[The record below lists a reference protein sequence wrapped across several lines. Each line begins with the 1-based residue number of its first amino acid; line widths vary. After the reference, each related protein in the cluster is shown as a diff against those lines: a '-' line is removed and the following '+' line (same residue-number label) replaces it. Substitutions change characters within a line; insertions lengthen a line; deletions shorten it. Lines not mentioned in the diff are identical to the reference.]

1 MNARTQLLRINLIVT
16 LLVSLGLAAGCSNS
30 NSNQEPTTAV
40 VAYNASEESPVNVD
54 HNELGQAVNVSVTLD
69 QGGGV
74 SALIPQSGG
83 EISITMANGLIYT
96 LTIPEGALLSD
107 QEVTMTPIRSLDGTG
122 LADGLIGGVQLEPDG
137 TYLLEPAMLTIS
149 APEAYNL
156 RQMVGFAYHGQG
168 ESFHLYPAEG
178 DGNTIT
184 LQLISF
190 SGHGATTGTDQQIAD
205 QAGQATSSAA
215 DSFEQDIAK
224 AMHDAKE
231 KGGDISS
238 VNKVLLELM
247 KDYYDKTLKPTL
259 QTAAKDDTQID
270 AAEMMYADWR
280 YKAEVLGLENDLN
293 SRLAEALD
301 LLIKGL
307 KNAYDKANQR
317 CIADQNIDEGEHML
331 KRLTEIAV
339 WTDKTGGYSLDEKI
353 ADFERCV
360 RYELNLD
367 SVITTETG
375 ANFLATTHATG
386 DVIMKMDPSQPS
398 TIIFKGTGE
407 LIIVDYSFE
416 LLNEAAFMNSLC
428 VTAGSF
434 GDGTLEVL
442 GKISW
447 YNLNSQSA
455 KQSIFIGVKP
465 SFLDQSV
472 PLLKCDMGNRK
483 VDTGV
488 NFDLP
493 LWSKGFDLIHKD
505 VKGTVETLSDGYW
518 FTNFVYGGGDLI
530 ATLGKSGSY
539 TMAAGA
545 VFNEELTID
554 IYAAPGAE

>member
-1 MNARTQLLRINLIVT
+1 
-16 LLVSLGLAAGCSNS
+16 
-30 NSNQEPTTAV
+30 V
-40 VAYNASEESPVNVD
+40 VADNASEESPVNVD

-74 SALIPQSGG
+74 GALIPQSGG

-247 KDYYDKTLKPTL
+247 KEYYDKTLKPTL

-407 LIIVDYSFE
+407 LKIVDYSFE

-428 VTAGSF
+428 VTEGSF
-434 GDGTLEVL
+434 GDGTLEVRT
-442 GKISW
+442 
-447 YNLNSQSA
+447 
-455 KQSIFIGVKP
+455 
-465 SFLDQSV
+465 D
-472 PLLKCDMGNRK
+472 PLVSPTGFPFK
-483 VDTGV
+483 VAQ
-488 NFDLP
+488 LP
-493 LWSKGFDLIHKD
+493 G
-505 VKGTVETLSDGYW
+505 TLSDKALAESRIRPPCDLGYLRRPYVRP
-518 FTNFVYGGGDLI
+518 TGTVGYQCPAEPVDVYVRKGGTAEQAAGRGCLCNSLL
-530 ATLGKSGSY
+530 AAVGLGQVRAEGAVELPLVTLGTNLDGVRRLVQAHPGGWTARDVVQWILAPSGAQ
-539 TMAAGA
+539 AA
-545 VFNEELTID
+545 
-554 IYAAPGAE
+554 